1 MNKLVGITLGA
12 VAVYGIVR
20 LLKMQNVGDQTNI
33 SLVNPRVHAVNL
45 GGLSFRTEVAINNP
59 SKDSVKITKPV
70 VSVKSKGKL
79 LSQSNAENKEII
91 IKPLGVTQID
101 TIELQINW
109 MTLTGLISNIVS
121 KVPAVIT
128 AFKSGNKK
136 NLIDQLGIPIEMSF
150 STYVYLTP
158 PEIVHG
164 DRVENLGSLVIS
176 SLFGYGLGLRN
187 PGWPSGRT
195 SRRGNTVRPGPLP

>member
-12 VAVYGIVR
+12 AAVYGIVR

-33 SLVNPRVHAVNL
+33 TLVNPRVHSINL
-45 GGLSFRTEVAINNP
+45 GGLYFRTEVAINNP

-70 VSVKSKGKL
+70 VSLKSKGKL
-79 LSQSNAENKEII
+79 LAQSDAENVEIS

-101 TIELQINW
+101 TIELQLNW
-109 MTLTGLISNIVS
+109 MILSGLITNIIS

-136 NLIDQLGIPIEMSF
+136 NLISQLGIPIDMSF
-150 STYVYLTP
+150 TTYVN
-158 PEIVHG
+158 G
-164 DRVENLGSLVIS
+164 
-176 SLFGYGLGLRN
+176 LFYQSE
-187 PGWPSGRT
+187 PSKII
-195 SRRGNTVRPGPLP
+195 

>member
-12 VAVYGIVR
+12 AAVYGMIR
-20 LLKMQNVGDQTNI
+20 LLRMQNVGDQTNI
-33 SLVNPRVHAVNL
+33 TMVNPRVHAVNL

-59 SKDSVKITKPV
+59 SKDTVKITKPD
-70 VSVKSKGKL
+70 VSLKSKGKL

-109 MTLTGLISNIVS
+109 MALSGLISNIVS

-150 STYVYLTP
+150 STYVN
-158 PEIVHG
+158 G
-164 DRVENLGSLVIS
+164 
-176 SLFGYGLGLRN
+176 LFYESE
-187 PGWPSGRT
+187 PSKII
-195 SRRGNTVRPGPLP
+195 